1 MSITQLEAF
10 GYCLREIYN
19 TSWQNFH
26 WQLRFLDQSLI
37 SSGRTQFSG
46 NGPIKFTNFALYM
59 SGQIIAMNISFGA
72 QINEK
77 RLNYYQQR
85 KISKK

>member
-1 MSITQLEAF
+1 VAKFSLAVEF
-10 GYCLREIYN
+10 
-19 TSWQNFH
+19 S
-26 WQLRFLDQSLI
+26 DQSLI
-37 SSGRTQFSG
+37 SSGCTQFSG

-59 SGQIIAMNISFGA
+59 SGQIIAMNISIGA